1 MKYVV
6 ASQKYL
12 YSFVPCLVKNRN
24 MKMIKLRI
32 KQLEQQIKN
41 LQDEEWNYITRI
53 TLEQY
58 YHHLHNLY
66 QEYNKENW

>member
-1 MKYVV
+1 
-6 ASQKYL
+6 
-12 YSFVPCLVKNRN
+12 